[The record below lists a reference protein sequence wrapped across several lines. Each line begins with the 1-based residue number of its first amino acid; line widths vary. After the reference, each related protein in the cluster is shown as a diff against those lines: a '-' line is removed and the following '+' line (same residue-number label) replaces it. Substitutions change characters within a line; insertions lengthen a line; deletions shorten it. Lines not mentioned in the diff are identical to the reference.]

1 MKPVLIPAIVLAAIL
16 TLNMT
21 PLASAIIT
29 PGPPGI
35 TAQLG
40 AINHQ
45 LVNISNHLNKVLQP
59 PGNPDEPP
67 GPPNDKAL
75 VAQLGAIEAHLDGVA
90 RHLDR
95 ISTQMPPGPNNDK
108 AVIAEL
114 LGIVNNANAIVG
126 TVAQCPP
133 GPPQDKLD
141 SIATEAGIISSM
153 AQNMLNVQTPGQ

>member
-1 MKPVLIPAIVLAAIL
+1 MKSILGMAAIVVTIIL

-59 PGNPDEPP
+59 PGSPD
-67 GPPNDKAL
+67 DKAL

-95 ISTQMPPGPNNDK
+95 ISTHMPPGPSDDK

-114 LGIVNNANAIVG
+114 LGIVNNANAIAG
-126 TVAQCPP
+126 TVAQMPP
-133 GPPQDKLD
+133 GPGNLQDKLD
-141 SIATEAGIISSM
+141 SIVIEAGIISSM